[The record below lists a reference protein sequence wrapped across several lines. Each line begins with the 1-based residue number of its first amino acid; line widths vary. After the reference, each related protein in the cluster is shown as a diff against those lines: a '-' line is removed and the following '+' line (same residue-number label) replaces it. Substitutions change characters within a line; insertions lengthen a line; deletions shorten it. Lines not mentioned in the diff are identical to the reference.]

1 MPESQ
6 RKILVI
12 KLAAMGDFVQ
22 ALGSFIA
29 IAGHHQGDHL
39 TLLTTDPY
47 VALARA
53 TELFHRVISDIKPRG
68 LQMGKWLALR
78 RSLRSGNY
86 VRVYDL
92 QTSYRSSFYRRLFW
106 PSVSPEWSG
115 IALGCSH
122 PHDNPRRDF
131 MHTIERQSEQL
142 QMAGVESKP
151 YAIPGFSGL
160 NAPVERFSLPE
171 KFALLVVGGAAH
183 RPEKRW
189 PVENYAELSKRLL
202 TKGLTPVLLGG
213 PAETEAIDYITANCP
228 QAMNLCG
235 KTSLLEIAGLA
246 RLASLSVGN
255 DSGPMHLITVLGCPS
270 VVLYSG
276 FSYPELC
283 GQRGAKVSFIR
294 KPSLA
299 DVRVDEVMGELELA

>member
-1 MPESQ
+1 
-6 RKILVI
+6 
-12 KLAAMGDFVQ
+12 
-22 ALGSFIA
+22 
-29 IAGHHQGDHL
+29 
-39 TLLTTDPY
+39 
-47 VALARA
+47 
-53 TELFHRVISDIKPRG
+53 
-68 LQMGKWLALR
+68 MGKWLALR